1 MNNPSAQQPVQHVT
15 NPESNTAKSVYELV
29 DEHAGKPVSEGA
41 DYNPFRVESSSK
53 AVTQKYSFYD
63 VGYNIDRECFFVL
76 KSKKY
81 NRANRYNTS
90 FSPLNHDKLE
100 SYDNDFDDIFDYMEI
115 TKGLILLR
123 EVETTFGYDNTVSE
137 TIKLEFVRDRIRESI
152 TLNTSVLR
160 SDPFCL
166 YEIAMEN
173 RVFILSKKYA
183 PIITDYILMQV
194 EHFKHYDPTGFNMP
208 WVQRNIIYHGFYC
221 KPNKMTIQYGAGNL
235 LNDSENTANKDEMQ
249 DFMGINNNEIRE
261 NIPTYKIAA
270 LCLRILSEM
279 RKVYDFGKMPVLVI
293 ETRHLK
299 KDIPDI
305 CELFEED
312 MCYVVDK
319 NLKDVKDRRLLIL
332 DLDSSTKYNLDKY
345 LSDVMH
351 DTAIHP
357 SILVTS
363 DASYI
368 RDNYPEYM
376 YTIIYYQPNTS
387 TAANLN
393 KICNYVRYTII
404 NIGNKS
410 SLFVN
415 TNGKINVAEFPKHLQ
430 KPVFYVLW
438 ILKQTLISM
447 ELNAQQIGNYLK
459 KFKDDLLKIVS
470 DPYKDLAESIID
482 LLHSGVRGIKL
493 NRNGNIFVM
502 ADVMKKFAADNRL
515 PAHYAGKLAD
525 EGFIRCENGNHTVT
539 ATMYGCSRKVYEF
552 QQSRLFG
559 FGELRAVTDDSLKN
573 RNLITVPIG
582 KSSNVQI
589 NVVLADT
596 ENESTNNILILG
608 PDNRIK
614 RNAEKNLISKVAGD
628 GLSVVIADAFPN
640 ADHIDG
646 SLNCFYEKGKL
657 SVREEQCT
665 ISFDEILSPGK
676 ITYVSFPDKELTEDR
691 DSFLMALY
699 DFKKKEKDTHI
710 LLVIKDG
717 NSWSTEDKSPL
728 VNYILDK
735 GRRFG
740 IITCFLADMLAS
752 RTFERKDDIQRL
764 FATYISFGNF
774 TFRQWER
781 RLFGIPSGE
790 CPEKQVVEELAKSE
804 CIANGALTTEK
815 CYIRYPLI
823 IDAT

>member
-1 MNNPSAQQPVQHVT
+1 MNNPLTQPPVQHVT
-15 NPESNTAKSVYELV
+15 NSESNTAKSVYELV
-29 DEHAGKPVSEGA
+29 YEYAGKPVPEGA
-41 DYNPFRVESSSK
+41 DYNPFRVESSNR

-100 SYDNDFDDIFDYMEI
+100 SYDNDFDDIFDCMEI

-194 EHFKHYDPTGFNMP
+194 EHVKHYDPTGFNMP

-235 LNDSENTANKDEMQ
+235 LNDSENTASKNEMHE
-249 DFMGINNNEIRE
+249 FMGIKNNEIRE

-293 ETRHLK
+293 ETRHLRK
-299 KDIPDI
+299 NIPDI

-312 MCYVVDK
+312 MSYVVDK
-319 NLKDVKDRRLLIL
+319 NLKDIKDRRLLIL

-345 LSDVMH
+345 LSDVMR
-351 DTAIHP
+351 DTANQP

-363 DASYI
+363 DASHI

-376 YTIIYYQPNTS
+376 YTIIHYQPNTS
-387 TAANLN
+387 TAASLN
-393 KICNYVRYTII
+393 KICNYIRYTII

-415 TNGKINVAEFPKHLQ
+415 TNRKINVAEFPKHLQ

-470 DPYKDLAESIID
+470 DPYKDLTESIKN
-482 LLHSGVRGIKL
+482 LLHTEVRGIKL
-493 NRNGNIFVM
+493 NRNGNVFVM
-502 ADVMKKFAADNRL
+502 ADVMKKFAVDSRL

-539 ATMYGCSRKVYEF
+539 ATMYGRSRKVYEF
-552 QQSRLFG
+552 QQGKLFG
-559 FGELRAVTDDSLKN
+559 FGELRAVTDDSLKI

-596 ENESTNNILILG
+596 DNKSANNILMLG
-608 PDNRIK
+608 SDNRIK
-614 RNAEKNLISKVAGD
+614 RNAEKKLISTVAGK
-628 GLSVVIADAFPN
+628 GLSVVVAETFPSD
-640 ADHIDG
+640 DHIDG

-657 SVREEQCT
+657 SVREEQHA
-665 ISFDEILSPGK
+665 ISFDDILSPGK
-676 ITYVSFPDKELTEDR
+676 ITYVSFPDNDFTEDR

-699 DFKKKEKDTHI
+699 DFKKKEKDTRV
-710 LLVIKDG
+710 LLIIRDG
-717 NSWSTEDKSPL
+717 NNWPTDSKSPL
-728 VNYILDK
+728 INYILDK

-774 TFRQWER
+774 TFRPWER

-790 CPEKQVVEELAKSE
+790 CTEKQAVEELAERE
-804 CIANGALTTEK
+804 CIANGALATEN

-823 IDAT
+823 IDAI

>member
-1 MNNPSAQQPVQHVT
+1 MYVPTAHPPGQQPIANSEPT
-15 NPESNTAKSVYELV
+15 TAKNAYELV
-29 DEHAGKPVSEGA
+29 NEYAGKPVPEGA

-53 AVTQKYSFYD
+53 AVTQKYIFYD
-63 VGYNIDRECFFVL
+63 VGVNNDRECFFVL
-76 KSKKY
+76 KAKKY

-100 SYDNDFDDIFDYMEI
+100 SYNNDFDDIFDYMEI

-123 EVETTFGYDNTVSE
+123 EVEITFGYDNTVSE

-152 TLNTSVLR
+152 TLNTSDLR

-166 YEIAMEN
+166 YEIAMEK

-183 PIITDYILMQV
+183 PILTDYILMQV
-194 EHFKHYDPTGFNMP
+194 ERVKHYDPTGFNMP

-221 KPNKMTIQYGAGNL
+221 RPNQTTLQYGAV
-235 LNDSENTANKDEMQ
+235 NDSEKTANKDEMQ
-249 DFMGINNNEIRE
+249 DFMGIKNNEIRE
-261 NIPTYKIAA
+261 NIPTYKFAA

-293 ETRHLK
+293 ETRHLRK
-299 KDIPDI
+299 NIPDI

-312 MCYVVDK
+312 MSYVVDK
-319 NLKDVKDRRLLIL
+319 NLKDIKDRRLLIL

-368 RDNYPEYM
+368 RDNCPEYM

-415 TNGKINVAEFPKHLQ
+415 TNGEIDVSTFPKHLQ

-438 ILKQTLISM
+438 ILRQTLISM
-447 ELNAQQIGNYLK
+447 ELNTQQIGNYLI

-482 LLHSGVRGIKL
+482 LLHSGVSGIKL
-493 NRNGNIFVM
+493 NRNGNVFVM

-515 PAHYAGKLAD
+515 PTHYAGKLAD
-525 EGFIRCENGNHTVT
+525 EGLIRCENGNHTVT
-539 ATMYGCSRKVYEF
+539 ATMYGRSQKVYEF
-552 QQSRLFG
+552 QQGKLFG
-559 FGELRAVTDDSLKN
+559 FGELRAVTDDSLKI

-596 ENESTNNILILG
+596 ENESANNILMLG

-614 RNAEKNLISKVAGD
+614 RNAEKKLISTVAGK
-628 GLSVVIADAFPN
+628 GLSVVVAETFPSD
-640 ADHIDG
+640 DHVEG
-646 SLNCFYEKGKL
+646 SMNCFCEKGKL
-657 SVREEQCT
+657 SIHEELRA

-676 ITYVSFPDKELTEDR
+676 ITYVSFPDKGLTEER

-710 LLVIKDG
+710 LLIIRDG

-752 RTFERKDDIQRL
+752 RTFERKDDLQRL

-774 TFRQWER
+774 TFRPWEKR
-781 RLFGIPSGE
+781 FFGIPSGE
-790 CPEKQVVEELAKSE
+790 CPEKQAVEELAERE
-804 CIANGALTTEK
+804 CIANGALATEN

-823 IDAT
+823 IDAI